1 MQVTTLHDKAQQP
14 EQVAP
19 DVYLLKVAYTS
30 ETGPLLSVFAGL
42 SLVLPGGAYVTVHPV
57 GELWR
62 YGLVAC
68 NGTALFM
75 SGEPIAV
82 DFYRIGPANLT
93 FTQGMTFARIAVHR
107 PVTIES
113 KPTDM
118 SADTAVDRI
127 ELTAR
132 TESVEEPLIY

>member
-14 EQVAP
+14 EQIAP
-19 DVYLLKVAYTS
+19 DVYLLKVAYTT

-42 SLVLPGGAYVTVHPV
+42 SLVLPEGAYVTVHPV

-62 YGLVAC
+62 YGLVSC
-68 NGTALFM
+68 SGTALFM

-82 DFYRIGPANLT
+82 DFYRTGPANLT

-118 SADTAVDRI
+118 SADTATDEI

-132 TESVEEPLIY
+132 TEPVEEPPIY

>member
-1 MQVTTLHDKAQQP
+1 MLP
-14 EQVAP
+14 E
-19 DVYLLKVAYTS
+19 
-30 ETGPLLSVFAGL
+30 
-42 SLVLPGGAYVTVHPV
+42 GAYVTVHPV

-82 DFYRIGPANLT
+82 DFYRTGPANLT
-93 FTQGMTFARIAVHR
+93 FTQGMTFARLAVHR

-118 SADTAVDRI
+118 SAATATDGI
-127 ELTAR
+127 ELTTG
-132 TESVEEPLIY
+132 TEPVEEPRTY

>member
-1 MQVTTLHDKAQQP
+1 MQVTTLHDKAHQP
-14 EQVAP
+14 EQIAP
-19 DVYLLKVAYTS
+19 DVYLLKVAYTT
-30 ETGPLLSVFAGL
+30 EAGPLLSVFAGL
-42 SLVLPGGAYVTVHPV
+42 SLVLPEGAYVTVHPV

-93 FTQGMTFARIAVHR
+93 FTQGMTFARIAVH
-107 PVTIES
+107 
-113 KPTDM
+113 KPAALEYKPADTT
-118 SADTAVDRI
+118 ADTAVDGT
-127 ELTAR
+127 ELNTR
-132 TESVEEPLIY
+132 TESVEEPEIH

>member
-1 MQVTTLHDKAQQP
+1 MQVTTLHDKTQQP
-14 EQVAP
+14 EQIAP
-19 DVYLLKVAYTS
+19 DVYLLKVAYTT
-30 ETGPLLSVFAGL
+30 EAGPLLSVFAGL
-42 SLVLPGGAYVTVHPV
+42 SLVLPEGAYVTVHPV

-93 FTQGMTFARIAVHR
+93 FSQGMTFARIAVHR
-107 PVTIES
+107 SSVVNT
-113 KPTDM
+113 KPADTT
-118 SADTAVDRI
+118 ADTATDEI
-127 ELTAR
+127 ELTTR
-132 TESVEEPLIY
+132 TESVEEPIIY

>member
-14 EQVAP
+14 EQIAP
-19 DVYLLKVAYTS
+19 DVYLLKVAYTTEAGS
-30 ETGPLLSVFAGL
+30 LLSVFAGL
-42 SLVLPGGAYVTVHPV
+42 SLVLPEGAYVTVHPV

-82 DFYRIGPANLT
+82 DFYRTGPANLT
-93 FTQGMTFARIAVHR
+93 FTQGMTFARLAVHR
-107 PVTIES
+107 SSAADT
-113 KPTDM
+113 K
-118 SADTAVDRI
+118 SADTPAVTATDGM
-127 ELTAR
+127 ELTTR
-132 TESVEEPLIY
+132 TESGEEPIIY

>member
-14 EQVAP
+14 EQIAP
-19 DVYLLKVAYTS
+19 DVYLLKVAYTT
-30 ETGPLLSVFAGL
+30 EAGPLLSVFAGL
-42 SLVLPGGAYVTVHPV
+42 SLVLPEGAYVTVHPV

-82 DFYRIGPANLT
+82 DFYRIGPANLI

-118 SADTAVDRI
+118 SADTAVDGI

-132 TESVEEPLIY
+132 TESVEEPPIY

>member
-14 EQVAP
+14 EQIAP
-19 DVYLLKVAYTS
+19 DVYLLKVAYTT
-30 ETGPLLSVFAGL
+30 EAGPLLSVFAGL
-42 SLVLPGGAYVTVHPV
+42 SLVLPEGAYVTVHPV

-82 DFYRIGPANLT
+82 DFYRIGLANLT

-107 PVTIES
+107 PRTVDT
-113 KPTDM
+113 KP
-118 SADTAVDRI
+118 ADTTAVTAMDGI
-127 ELTAR
+127 EVTTR
-132 TESVEEPLIY
+132 TESVEEPIIY

>member
-1 MQVTTLHDKAQQP
+1 MQVTALHDKAQQP
-14 EQVAP
+14 EQIAP
-19 DVYLLKVAYTS
+19 DVYLLKVAYT
-30 ETGPLLSVFAGL
+30 TMAGPLLSVFAGL
-42 SLVLPGGAYVTVHPV
+42 SLVLPEGAYVTVHPV

-62 YGLVAC
+62 YGLVSC
-68 NGTALFM
+68 TGTALFM

-82 DFYRIGPANLT
+82 DFYRTGPTNLT

-118 SADTAVDRI
+118 SADTAVDGI
-127 ELTAR
+127 ELTTG
-132 TESVEEPLIY
+132 TESAEETPTY

>member
-14 EQVAP
+14 EQIAP
-19 DVYLLKVAYTS
+19 DVYLLKVAYTT

-42 SLVLPGGAYVTVHPV
+42 SLVLPEGAYVTVHPV

-107 PVTIES
+107 SSAADT
-113 KPTDM
+113 KPADTP
-118 SADTAVDRI
+118 ADTATDEI
-127 ELTAR
+127 ELTTR
-132 TESVEEPLIY
+132 TELVEEPEIH

>member
-19 DVYLLKVAYTS
+19 DVYLLKVAYTT
-30 ETGPLLSVFAGL
+30 EAGPLLSVFTGL
-42 SLVLPGGAYVTVHPV
+42 SLVLPEDAYVTVHPV

-93 FTQGMTFARIAVHR
+93 FTQGMTFARLAVHR
-107 PVTIES
+107 ASVVNT
-113 KPTDM
+113 KP
-118 SADTAVDRI
+118 ADTTAGTATDEI
-127 ELTAR
+127 ELTTR
-132 TESVEEPLIY
+132 TESVEEPIIY

>member
-1 MQVTTLHDKAQQP
+1 MQVTALHDKAQQP
-14 EQVAP
+14 EQIAP
-19 DVYLLKVAYTS
+19 DVYLLKVAYTT
-30 ETGPLLSVFAGL
+30 EAGPLLSVFAGL
-42 SLVLPGGAYVTVHPV
+42 SLVLPEDAYVTVHPV

-62 YGLVAC
+62 YGLVSC

-82 DFYRIGPANLT
+82 DFYRTVPANLT

-107 PVTIES
+107 S
-113 KPTDM
+113 
-118 SADTAVDRI
+118 SAVDTKPADIAAATSVDGI

-132 TESVEEPLIY
+132 TEPVEEPLIY

>member
-30 ETGPLLSVFAGL
+30 EAGPLLSVFAGL
-42 SLVLPGGAYVTVHPV
+42 SLVLPEGAYVTVHPV

-82 DFYRIGPANLT
+82 DFYKIGPANLT

-107 PVTIES
+107 ASALEY
-113 KPTDM
+113 KP
-118 SADTAVDRI
+118 ADTTACTAVDGT
-127 ELTAR
+127 ELNTR
-132 TESVEEPLIY
+132 TESVEEPEIQ

>member
-19 DVYLLKVAYTS
+19 DVYLLKVAYTT
-30 ETGPLLSVFAGL
+30 EAGPLLSVFAGL
-42 SLVLPGGAYVTVHPV
+42 SLVLPEGAYVTVHPV

-107 PVTIES
+107 S
-113 KPTDM
+113 
-118 SADTAVDRI
+118 SAADTRPADTPAGTEVDGI
-127 ELTAR
+127 ELNTR
-132 TESVEEPLIY
+132 TESVEEPIIC

>member
-14 EQVAP
+14 EQIAP
-19 DVYLLKVAYTS
+19 DVYLLKVAYT
-30 ETGPLLSVFAGL
+30 TMAGPLLSVFAGL
-42 SLVLPGGAYVTVHPV
+42 SLVLPEGAYVTVHPV

-62 YGLVAC
+62 YGLVSC

-82 DFYRIGPANLT
+82 DFYRTGPTNLT
-93 FTQGMTFARIAVHR
+93 FTQGMTFARLAVHR

-113 KPTDM
+113 KPTDIAAAT
-118 SADTAVDRI
+118 SVDGM

-132 TESVEEPLIY
+132 TEPVEEPRIY

>member
-1 MQVTTLHDKAQQP
+1 MQVTTLHDKAQQL
-14 EQVAP
+14 EQIAP

-30 ETGPLLSVFAGL
+30 EAGPLLSVFAGL
-42 SLVLPGGAYVTVHPV
+42 SLVLPEGAYVTVHPV

-93 FTQGMTFARIAVHR
+93 FTQGMTFARLAVH
-107 PVTIES
+107 
-113 KPTDM
+113 KPAALEYKPSDTT
-118 SADTAVDRI
+118 ADTAVDGI
-127 ELTAR
+127 ELNTR
-132 TESVEEPLIY
+132 TESVEEPIIY

>member
-19 DVYLLKVAYTS
+19 DVYLLKVAYTT
-30 ETGPLLSVFAGL
+30 EAGPLLSVFAGL
-42 SLVLPGGAYVTVHPV
+42 SLVLPEGAYVTVHPV

-82 DFYRIGPANLT
+82 DFYRIGPANLA

-107 PVTIES
+107 S
-113 KPTDM
+113 
-118 SADTAVDRI
+118 SAADTRPADTPAGTATDGR
-127 ELTAR
+127 ELNTR
-132 TESVEEPLIY
+132 TESGEEPIIY

>member
-14 EQVAP
+14 EQIAP
-19 DVYLLKVAYTS
+19 DVYLLKVAYTTEAS
-30 ETGPLLSVFAGL
+30 PLLSVFAGL
-42 SLVLPGGAYVTVHPV
+42 SLMLPEGAYVTVHPV

-82 DFYRIGPANLT
+82 DFYRTGPANLI
-93 FTQGMTFARIAVHR
+93 FTQGMTFARLAVHK
-107 PVTIES
+107 S
-113 KPTDM
+113 
-118 SADTAVDRI
+118 SAADTKPADTTAGTATDGM
-127 ELTAR
+127 ELTTR
-132 TESVEEPLIY
+132 TEAGEEPIIY

>member
-1 MQVTTLHDKAQQP
+1 MP
-14 EQVAP
+14 R
-19 DVYLLKVAYTS
+19 
-30 ETGPLLSVFAGL
+30 
-42 SLVLPGGAYVTVHPV
+42 GAYVTVHPV

-75 SGEPIAV
+75 SGEPIAI

-93 FTQGMTFARIAVHR
+93 FTYGMTFARIAVHKSAAL
-107 PVTIES
+107 ES

-118 SADTAVDRI
+118 SADTAVDGI

-132 TESVEEPLIY
+132 TEPVEEPRIY

>member
-1 MQVTTLHDKAQQP
+1 MTV
-14 EQVAP
+14 
-19 DVYLLKVAYTS
+19 
-30 ETGPLLSVFAGL
+30 AGL
-42 SLVLPGGAYVTVHPV
+42 SLVLPEGAYVTVHPV

-82 DFYRIGPANLT
+82 DFYRTGPANLT
-93 FTQGMTFARIAVHR
+93 FTQGMTFARLAVHKSAAL
-107 PVTIES
+107 ES

-118 SADTAVDRI
+118 SAGTAVDGI

-132 TESVEEPLIY
+132 TEPVEEPLIY

>member
-14 EQVAP
+14 EQIAP
-19 DVYLLKVAYTS
+19 DVYLFKVAYTT
-30 ETGPLLSVFAGL
+30 EAGPLLSVFAGL
-42 SLVLPGGAYVTVHPV
+42 SLVLPEGAYVTVHPV

-107 PVTIES
+107 SSIVNT
-113 KPTDM
+113 KP
-118 SADTAVDRI
+118 ADTTAGTATDEI
-127 ELTAR
+127 ELTTR
-132 TESVEEPLIY
+132 TESVEEPIIY